1 VLSVNMGKVQTPNYI
16 FGVA

>member
-1 VLSVNMGKVQTPNYI
+1 MGKVQTPNYI